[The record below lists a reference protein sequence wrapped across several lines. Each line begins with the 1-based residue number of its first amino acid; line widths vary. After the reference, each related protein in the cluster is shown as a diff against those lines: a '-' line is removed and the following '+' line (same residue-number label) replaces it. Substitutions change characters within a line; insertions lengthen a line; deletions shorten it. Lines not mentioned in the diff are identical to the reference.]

1 MLTLNNLKV
10 NYHHYNMKADI
21 PDSIIISR
29 DEDGVLHHSYW
40 TTDQQ
45 LVPFEATEFIRK
57 GALLEWAEDVKAK
70 TGWYEI
76 EVAMDDLIDKLNS
89 MCYEQESR
97 RKSIGSISS
106 KTELQ

>member
-1 MLTLNNLKV
+1 
-10 NYHHYNMKADI
+10 MKADI

-57 GALLEWAEDVKAK
+57 DALLELINKKLQESADRLDYGTNKAYAE
-70 TGWYEI
+70 I
-76 EVAMDDLIDKLNS
+76 LDKLNK
-89 MCYEQESR
+89 M
-97 RKSIGSISS
+97 
-106 KTELQ
+106 

>member
-1 MLTLNNLKV
+1 
-10 NYHHYNMKADI
+10 MKADI

-57 GALLEWAEDVKAK
+57 DALLDWLKEKVE
-70 TGWYEI
+70 WYEGTELS
-76 EVAMDDLIDKLNS
+76 EVYQKVIDKLN
-89 MCYEQESR
+89 
-97 RKSIGSISS
+97 KI
-106 KTELQ
+106 